1 MKKGSFLV
9 PATAADARVALTS
22 AHTLITAT
30 EWQRAG
36 IVAAFVRLDEM
47 GPKSKSLGGF
57 PQTLSPNEFG
67 ALGIVGLKDPKT
79 VRRYVQAWLSLGQ
92 GYPEPGQTLA
102 LPVGKDFPKT
112 EAKPKID
119 KSSIPS
125 VAKQEATV
133 PPRISKVVEETKARR
148 EALDPET
155 KAVLATSAEVRERI
169 EATIEANDAFTQR
182 VVDPLL
188 SAAMLITEAAAAL
201 DECWDG
207 TSLME
212 RSAAFEAATTIAGKV
227 AFLLEFSQM
236 AGSV

>member
-36 IVAAFVRLDEM
+36 IVAAFVRLSSQGVTAKVSSDL
-47 GPKSKSLGGF
+47 SLTPQGF
-57 PQTLSPNEFG
+57 
-67 ALGIVGLKDPKT
+67 ADLGIVGLKSKQT
-79 VRRYVQAWLSLGQ
+79 VQRYVQAWLSLGQ
-92 GYPEPGQTLA
+92 GYPEPGQNLA
-102 LPVGKDFPKT
+102 LPVGKDFPKA
-112 EAKPKID
+112 EPKPKID